1 MSELQRAEVRAALMD
16 LIGGRRTAE
25 DVADWAVGKMAVLEG
40 AAVSDM
46 AAWDTLTTL
55 SGADLLTA
63 PGRYLH
69 GPEDYRAWL
78 EELDETGDTAE
89 IDEVEA

>member
-1 MSELQRAEVRAALMD
+1 MTVLQRAEVRAALRN
-16 LIGGRRTAE
+16 LIEGRRTAE
-25 DVADWAVGKMAVLEG
+25 EVADWAVGTMAALEG
-40 AAVSDM
+40 ADVSDM

-69 GPEDYRAWL
+69 GAEDYRAWL
-78 EELDETGDTAE
+78 EELDE
-89 IDEVEA
+89 VES